1 MLDYKESWVPKN
13 WCFLTVV
20 LEKTLERPLDC
31 NEIQPVHS
39 KADQRWVFIGRTD
52 VEAETPV
59 FWPPDVKSWPIGK
72 DPDIGKD
79 WGQEEKGTT
88 GDEMVGWQHPL
99 NGHRF
104 GWTPGVV
111 DGQGGLAY
119 CRSWGCKESNTTEWL
134 NWTELKLFFTT
145 LVTLIFPHCLLPL
158 SKPQWNKKSVQY
170 TLWQT
175 LWMSTTFKVT

>member
-1 MLDYKESWVPKN
+1 MWELDYKESWVPKN
-13 WCFLTVV
+13 ICFLTVV
-20 LEKTLERPLDC
+20 LDKTLESPLDC
-31 NEIQPVHS
+31 NKIQPVHT
-39 KADQRWVFIGRTD
+39 KADQPWVFIGRTD

-59 FWPPDVKSWPIGK
+59 FWPSDVKSWLIGK

-88 GDEMVGWQHPL
+88 GDEMVRWQHRL

-111 DGQGGLAY
+111 DGQGGLVY

-134 NWTELKLFFTT
+134 NWTELKPFFYYFSYLDFSSLPAAFEQTT
-145 LVTLIFPHCLLPL
+145 MKQKRCPIYLVA
-158 SKPQWNKKSVQY
+158 NSVN
-170 TLWQT
+170 
-175 LWMSTTFKVT
+175 VNNI